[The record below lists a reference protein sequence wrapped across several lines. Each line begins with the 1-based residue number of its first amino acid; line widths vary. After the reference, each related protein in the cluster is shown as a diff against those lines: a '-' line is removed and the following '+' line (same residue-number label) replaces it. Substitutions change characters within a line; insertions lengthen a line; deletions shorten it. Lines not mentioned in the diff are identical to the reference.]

1 MTAVDVIVIGSGQG
15 GVPFAVGRARRGER
29 VVLFDRGRLGGSCV
43 NYGCT
48 PSKAFL
54 AAAHTAGRAR
64 HGHALGVRGD
74 VRVDFGV
81 TMDRVRAVRDDWMGR
96 VERSV
101 AAAGVEV
108 VRAEASFAGER
119 VVTGGGKTFEAKVV
133 VIDTGTTAL
142 VPHVG
147 GLAGTP
153 YMTNVEF
160 FEQRALPQRLV
171 VMGGGYIGLELGQG
185 MARCGSE
192 VHVVD
197 SNARVLAREEEDASA
212 ALARSLTDDGVALH
226 LGRMVAEVSHD
237 GGEFSIRLDDGSTLG
252 GDALLVATGRLPNTR
267 ALDAG
272 KSDIALDK
280 RGYVGID
287 AQFRTSCAGVYAI
300 GDVAGQPAFTHV
312 SWEDHR
318 RLEDILAGGS
328 RTRDDRVLAYTT
340 FTEPQVAR
348 AGLTIDEAKKKGFDA
363 RAVTL
368 PLSAVARAVEWD
380 QTNGFYRLV
389 VDRATDKILGA
400 TFVGYEAGE
409 LIHVIVAHMEAG
421 STWRV
426 LERSVHVHPTYAEG
440 LPSLARLL
448 LEPAM

>member
-1 MTAVDVIVIGSGQG
+1 MESVDVIVIGSGQG
-15 GVPFAVGRARRGER
+15 GVPFAVDRAKRGER
-29 VVLFDRGRLGGSCV
+29 VVLIDRGRLGGSCV

-64 HGHALGVRGD
+64 HGEKLGVRGD
-74 VRVDFGV
+74 VSVDFGA
-81 TMDRVRAVRDDWMGR
+81 TMDRVRAIRDEFMQS
-96 VERSV
+96 VEKRV
-101 AAAGVEV
+101 AAAGIRV
-108 VRAEASFAGER
+108 VRAEASFSGER
-119 VVTGGGKTFEAKVV
+119 IVTAGGEQFEAPLI
-133 VIDTGTTAL
+133 VIDTGTSPL
-142 VPHVG
+142 VPMVY

-153 YMTNVEF
+153 YMTNLTF
-160 FEQRALPQRLV
+160 FDQRVLPKRLL

-185 MARCGSE
+185 MARCGCE

-197 SNARVLAREEEDASA
+197 SNARVLAREEPDASE
-212 ALARSLTDDGVALH
+212 ALAQGLLADGMSLH
-226 LGRMVAEVSHD
+226 LGRQAVAIRYD
-237 GGEFSIRLDDGSTLG
+237 GAFEMELDDGSTLQA
-252 GDALLVATGRLPNTR
+252 DALLVAVGRRPNAE
-267 ALDAG
+267 ALAPE
-272 KSDIALDK
+272 KSGIALDK
-280 RGYVGID
+280 RGNIGID
-287 AQFRTSCAGVYAI
+287 ARFATSCTGVYAI

-318 RLEDILAGGS
+318 RLEDILAGGI

-348 AGLTIDEAKKKGFDA
+348 VGMTADEARKTGRDV

-368 PLSAVARAVEWD
+368 PIGDVARAVEWG
-380 QTNGFYRLV
+380 QTVGFFRLV
-389 VDRATDKILGA
+389 VDKQSAKILGA
-400 TFVGYEAGE
+400 TLVGYETGE
-409 LIHVIVAHMEAG
+409 LVHVILAHMEAG

-448 LEPAM
+448 LD

>member
-1 MTAVDVIVIGSGQG
+1 MERVDVIVIGSGQG
-15 GVPFAVGRARRGER
+15 GVPFAVDRAKRGER

-64 HGHALGVRGD
+64 HGKELGVRGD
-74 VRVDFGV
+74 VSVDFGA
-81 TMDRVRAVRDDWMGR
+81 TMDRVRAIRDKWMDG
-96 VERSV
+96 VEKRV
-101 AAAGVEV
+101 AAAGIRV
-108 VRAEASFAGER
+108 VRAEASFSGER
-119 VVTGGGKTFEAKVV
+119 IVTAGGEQFEAPLVL
-133 VIDTGTTAL
+133 IDTGTSPL
-142 VPHVG
+142 VPLVP

-153 YMTNVEF
+153 YMTNLDF
-160 FEQRALPQRLV
+160 FDQRVLPKRLL

-197 SNARVLAREEEDASA
+197 SNARVLAREEPDASE
-212 ALARSLTDDGVALH
+212 ALAQGLLADGMSLH
-226 LGRMVAEVSHD
+226 LGRTVVAIRYD
-237 GGEFSIRLDDGSTLG
+237 GAFEMELDDNSTLQA
-252 GDALLVATGRLPNTR
+252 DALLVAVGRRPNTEDL
-267 ALDAG
+267 APQ
-272 KSDIALDK
+272 KSGIALDK
-280 RGYVGID
+280 RGNIGID
-287 AQFRTSCAGVYAI
+287 ARLATSCAGVYAI

-318 RLEDILAGGS
+318 RLEDILAGGK
-328 RTRDDRVLAYTT
+328 RTRDDRVLAYSTY
-340 FTEPQVAR
+340 TEPQVAR
-348 AGLTIDEAKKKGFDA
+348 VGMTADEAKKAGRDV

-368 PLSAVARAVEWD
+368 PIGDVARAVEWG
-380 QTNGFYRLV
+380 QTLGFFRLV
-389 VDRATDKILGA
+389 VDKQSELILGA
-400 TFVGYEAGE
+400 TMVGYETAE
-409 LIHVIVAHMEAG
+409 LIHVILAHMEAG

-448 LEPAM
+448 L